1 MRYGKNH
8 AMSKVGKKSVAIPEG
23 VTVAVLGASA
33 DTSGFVSVEGKLGI
47 LLVPLL
53 SHTKVEQKEGEL
65 CVTVTGWESQARA
78 NWGTMR
84 AHLKNAVM
92 GVTEGF
98 EKVLEIEGVGY
109 RASMEGKDIS
119 LALGYAHPVIFKIP
133 EGVAAAVIKNTTIT
147 LHGINKELVGQTAAK
162 LRALKKPEPY
172 KGKGIRYRGE
182 VVRRKAGKKV
192 AGAA

>member
-1 MRYGKNH
+1 
-8 AMSKVGKKSVAIPEG
+8 MSKVGKKPVAVPEG
-23 VTVAVLGASA
+23 VTVTVLGASDSA
-33 DTSGFVSVEGKLGI
+33 SGFVSVEGKLGI

-53 SHTKVEQKEGEL
+53 SHTLVEPKEGEL
-65 CVTVTGWESQARA
+65 YVTATGSESQARA

-84 AHLKNAVM
+84 AHLKNAVV

-147 LHGINKELVGQTAAK
+147 LHGISKELVGQTAATI
-162 LRALKKPEPY
+162 RALKKPEPY